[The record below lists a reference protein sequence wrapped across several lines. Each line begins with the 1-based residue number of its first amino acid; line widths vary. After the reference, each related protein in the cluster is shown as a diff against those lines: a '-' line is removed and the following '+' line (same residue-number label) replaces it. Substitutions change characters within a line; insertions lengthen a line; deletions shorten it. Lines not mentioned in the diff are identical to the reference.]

1 VNDASHQKP
10 GAKGAEPVLAAD
22 GLAKD
27 YGDQLGLNPTTLS
40 IGAGELVLLVGPN
53 GAGKST
59 FLGLCAGLLEPTAGE
74 VLVTGAEV
82 GSLAARAATSVIPDD
97 PVLYDDL
104 SVWEHAQYVARLH
117 HVEEWEPLAAELLDR
132 LGLAERRDDLPSRF
146 SRGLRQKTSLLL
158 GLLRPADLLL
168 VDEPFV
174 GLDAPG
180 QATLVELLDEVVTAG
195 VTAIV
200 SSHQLDLADRADR
213 CVGLRDGEVVHDG
226 EASRD
231 VVKRLTG
238 G

>member
-1 VNDASHQKP
+1 MAATPEDD
-10 GAKGAEPVLAAD
+10 PVLQAID
-22 GLAKD
+22 LAKD
-27 YGDQLGLNPTTLS
+27 YGDQLGLDPTSLS
-40 IGAGELVLLVGPN
+40 IGSGELVLLVGPN

-59 FLGLCAGLLEPTAGE
+59 FLGLCAGLLSPTGGE

-104 SVWEHAQYVARLH
+104 SVWEHAQFVARLN
-117 HVEEWEPLAAELLDR
+117 HVEDWEPLAEELLQR
-132 LGLAERRDDLPSRF
+132 LGLVDRRDDLPSRF

-168 VDEPFV
+168 IDEPFV

-180 QATLVELLDEVVTAG
+180 QSELVVLLDEIVNAG
-195 VTAIV
+195 VTAVV

-213 CVGLRDGEVVHDG
+213 CVGLRDGKVVHDG
-226 EASRD
+226 DASREI
-231 VVKRLTG
+231 VRELTG

>member
-1 VNDASHQKP
+1 VTDT
-10 GAKGAEPVLAAD
+10 AEPVLEAK

-27 YGDQLGLNPTTLS
+27 YGDQLGLEPTTLAV
-40 IGAGELVLLVGPN
+40 GAGELLLLVGPN

-74 VLVTGAEV
+74 VLVSGAEV

-104 SVWEHAQYVARLH
+104 SVWEHAQYIARLN
-117 HVEEWEPLAAELLDR
+117 HVEDWEPLGEELLHR
-132 LGLAERRDDLPSRF
+132 LGLAPRRDDLPSRF

-158 GLLRPADLLL
+158 GLLRPAELLL
-168 VDEPFV
+168 IDEPFV
-174 GLDAPG
+174 GLDTPG
-180 QATLVELLDEVVTAG
+180 QSTLVELLEEVVAAG
-195 VTAIV
+195 VTVVV
-200 SSHQLDLADRADR
+200 SSHQYDLADRASR

-226 EASRD
+226 DASREI
-231 VVKRLTG
+231 VRQLTG

>member
-1 VNDASHQKP
+1 MT
-10 GAKGAEPVLAAD
+10 EPVLRAED
-22 GLAKD
+22 LAKD
-27 YGDQLGLNPTTLS
+27 YGDQLGLDPTTLEV
-40 IGAGELVLLVGPN
+40 GRGELVLLVGPN

-59 FLGLCAGLLEPTAGE
+59 LLGLCGGLLTPTGGDAW
-74 VLVTGAEV
+74 VCGAEV
-82 GSLAARAATSVIPDD
+82 GSQAARASTSVVPDD

-104 SVWEHAQYVARLH
+104 SVREHAEYVARLH
-117 HVEEWEPLAAELLDR
+117 QMDEWAGPTEHLLDR
-132 LGLAERRDDLPSRF
+132 LDLTARGDDLPSRF

-180 QATLVELLDEVVTAG
+180 QATLVELLEEAVAAG

-200 SSHQLDLADRADR
+200 SSHQLDLADRASR
-213 CVGLRDGEVVHDG
+213 CIGLRDGQVVHDG
-226 EASRD
+226 EVSRD
-231 VVKRLTG
+231 VVRNLTG